1 VITLCLLTAII
12 AGAGGAPPPPPPRWA
27 RAGSARAP
35 RPAGWAIAGIAF
47 VGALMLAGIDAYE
60 AADRRQHTTEGTNHE
75 HR

>member
-1 VITLCLLTAII
+1 VITLCLLTAIM
-12 AGAGGAPPPPPPRWA
+12 AGGGGA
-27 RAGSARAP
+27 RAD
-35 RPAGWAIAGIAF
+35 RPAGWLIAGIAF

>member
-1 VITLCLLTAII
+1 LVGGL
-12 AGAGGAPPPPPPRWA
+12 GALADG
-27 RAGSARAP
+27 
-35 RPAGWAIAGIAF
+35 PAGWAIAGIAF

>member
-12 AGAGGAPPPPPPRWA
+12 AGAAGALA
-27 RAGSARAP
+27 D
-35 RPAGWAIAGIAF
+35 RPAGWLIAGIAF